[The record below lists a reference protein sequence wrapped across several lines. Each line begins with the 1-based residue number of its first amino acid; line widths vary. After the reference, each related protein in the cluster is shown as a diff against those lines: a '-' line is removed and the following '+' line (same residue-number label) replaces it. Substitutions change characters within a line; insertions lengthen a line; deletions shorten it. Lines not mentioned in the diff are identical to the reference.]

1 MTLNFARSWLE
12 LALKHARN
20 IFLLDL
26 TYEM

>member
-1 MTLNFARSWLE
+1 MTLNLGRSWLE
-12 LALKHARN
+12 LPFKHARN